1 MYRGLIHFHSC
12 YSYDSIS
19 SIESIVAFALKNGI
33 NFLILTDHDTID
45 GSRELKAYVDR
56 HDIDLEVLI
65 AAEYKTE
72 FGDVIAA
79 GIHTE
84 IVSMKFEN
92 FINEVRAQGGII
104 LFPHPFVGHKNI
116 EKIAAASDMIEV
128 FNSRVSDELNQRSLE
143 LAIKYNKP
151 IYYTSDA
158 HTVFELKNSIIEFDN
173 NGGLLKSLI
182 LSNIDRVTSRK
193 TRQYEVLI
201 SQFIKSFKKRN
212 ARLFVFLLYYLLRN
226 FSKIVKSV

>member
-19 SIESIVAFALKNGI
+19 SIKSIVEFALKNGI

-56 HDIDLEVLI
+56 NDIDLEVII

-79 GIHTE
+79 GIQTE
-84 IVSMKFEN
+84 IISMEFEN

-104 LFPHPFVGHKNI
+104 LFPHPYVGHKSI

-128 FNSRVSDELNQRSLE
+128 FNSRVPDELNQKSLE

-151 IYYTSDA
+151 IYYSPDA
-158 HTVFELKNSIIEFDN
+158 HAVCELKNSIPPNKRQPRRRDH
-173 NGGLLKSLI
+173 GAATTRWPYCK
-182 LSNIDRVTSRK
+182 RSRI
-193 TRQYEVLI
+193 TR
-201 SQFIKSFKKRN
+201 RN
-212 ARLFVFLLYYLLRN
+212 LWLE
-226 FSKIVKSV
+226 